1 MRAAAG
7 ALAVA
12 NTIGGRAADAIDG
25 LASSLRHRLDA
36 SAEARALSAQSRLSA
51 VVVGAAPIGYLAF
64 SSLIDPGSVTALVGT
79 GVGRVCLVLGL
90 ALEGLA
96 ARVDPTHRAVGAVS
110 AFRSCM
116 GCSASHG
123 EHSPRCRSSRAYTG
137 WHWRNGWRRPHMTGR
152 RVRVGS
158 CVVSA
163 RSFVQRALSATGPVG
178 RVVGALHAIAG
189 TRRRVDAALE
199 RELPIAL
206 DLLGVAIGAGCT
218 PYLAVEVASRWAPPL
233 VAASFASVLGAC
245 ALGASFDAALDDAAR
260 AAPRLRPL
268 VDALLASDRLGAPV
282 GPALARLA
290 AEERAALRRRAETHA
305 RRVPVRLL
313 FPLVFLVLPAFVL
326 LTVVPGLAAGLS
338 RL

>member
-1 MRAAAG
+1 MPPIPRGLLGVAWG
-7 ALAVA
+7 ALAAVPLVA
-12 NTIGGRAADAIDG
+12 RAHRMALAERLGSPTRAG
-25 LASSLRHRLDA
+25 LARSHLQLL
-36 SAEARALSAQSRLSA
+36 ARAQS
-51 VVVGAAPIGYLAF
+51 F
-64 SSLIDPGSVTALVGT
+64 
-79 GVGRVCLVLGL
+79 
-90 ALEGLA
+90 
-96 ARVDPTHRAVGAVS
+96 AR
-110 AFRSCM
+110 
-116 GCSASHG
+116 
-123 EHSPRCRSSRAYTG
+123 
-137 WHWRNGWRRPHMTGR
+137 
-152 RVRVGS
+152 
-158 CVVSA
+158 
-163 RSFVQRALSATGPVG
+163 RALTATGPVG
-178 RVVGALHAIAG
+178 RVVGAFTNRQHG
-189 TRRRVDAALE
+189 RRVDAALE

-218 PYLAVEVASRWAPPL
+218 PYLAVEVASRWASPI
-233 VAASFASVLGAC
+233 VAASFAAVLGAC

-260 AAPRLRPL
+260 SAPRLRPL